1 MPRSTVQTPA
11 PQVAAKLLHACL
23 ILGAC
28 MGLTP
33 MASQASA
40 LSPAASQVG
49 RGSAAD
55 VVMTAMAFLGLPYVR
70 AGQSADEGFDCSG
83 FTRHV
88 VGNSLGLW
96 LPRRAE
102 EQASH
107 PAWTPVA
114 QEHLRPGDLVFFNTL
129 RRSFSHVG
137 IYAGEGRFIHAPR
150 PGSAIRLEDMR
161 KAYWTHRYNGA
172 RRAGVLMAAPGGA
185 PATAAVGGVKPAAAA
200 PGGNEGWTGAVVTNL
215 AASHGPAHTGG
226 PQTDTMP

>member
-1 MPRSTVQTPA
+1 
-11 PQVAAKLLHACL
+11 
-23 ILGAC
+23 

-33 MASQASA
+33 MASQASV

-55 VVMTAMAFLGLPYVR
+55 VVVTAMAFLGLPYVR

-102 EQASH
+102 EQASD

-161 KAYWTHRYNGA
+161 KAYWRHRYNGA
-172 RRAGVLMAAPGGA
+172 RRAGVLMATPGGA
-185 PATAAVGGVKPAAAA
+185 PATAAVGGVTPAAAA
-200 PGGNEGWTGAVVTNL
+200 PGGNQGWTGVVATDEMGG
-215 AASHGPAHTGG
+215 HGSPARTGG